1 MAHHSRR
8 WVPVLGA
15 FMALA
20 SACGDNVGGRTA
32 ASDEASGRPVAVDE
46 ASLRPPGTELAPGV
60 EVQTGS
66 ALVETSMPFVDHYQ
80 DPGSRPKTR
89 GWQAVLLVEGNPIEV
104 WDRYVAHLGVDDDR
118 AYAPG
123 SCVVQAVRPTT
134 REDSKALQADGG
146 PRFVPGVERLLSEPP
161 IDGENRILC
170 HAMVPGV
177 TMVLVMGAMPCLD
190 YQVPDPPCPVHSAS
204 HLFINV
210 ADPPPENWPEDLKSF
225 GADGVSAK
233 RNMTPMPSADPG
245 DTTGWEST
253 DAIVRARLDGDLVSR
268 LPEEGERYDDELD
281 YFLDELRPHKS
292 DIALVPEGG
301 RSLVAPAMLLDCNSG
316 LVALLEVPGTP
327 AEVRDMFDR
336 ADEHDS
342 FYGVE
347 PTDAEGRSWA
357 GAEINSA
364 GGYYLDLMAL
374 DSGDG
379 MSTVLIT
386 ECGD

>member
-1 MAHHSRR
+1 MAHGSRR

-32 ASDEASGRPVAVDE
+32 APDEAPGRPVAVDE

-66 ALVETSMPFVDHYQ
+66 ALVGTSMPIVDFPQ
-80 DPGSRPKTR
+80 EAAAGPEAV
-89 GWQAVLLVEGNPIEV
+89 GWQAVMLVEGNPIEV

-118 AYAPG
+118 TYAPG

-134 REDSKALQADGG
+134 REESKALQANGG

-161 IDGENRILC
+161 IDGENRIVC
-170 HAMVPGV
+170 HAMVPRV
-177 TMVLVMGAMPCLD
+177 TMALVMGAMPCLD
-190 YQVPDPPCPVHSAS
+190 YQVPDPPCPFHSAS
-204 HLFINV
+204 HLYINV
-210 ADPPPENWPEDLKSF
+210 LDPAPENWPEDRKSF

-233 RNMTPMPSADPG
+233 RNMTPMPSPDPG
-245 DTTGWEST
+245 DTTVWAST

-281 YFLDELRPHKS
+281 YFLDELRPHES
-292 DIALVPEGG
+292 EIALVPEGG

-327 AEVRDMFDR
+327 AEVLDMFDPGDR
-336 ADEHDS
+336 RET
-342 FYGVE
+342 FVQG
-347 PTDAEGRSWA
+347 TDAEGRSWA
-357 GAEINSA
+357 GAEIGSA
-364 GGYYLDLMAL
+364 GGHHLDLLAL
-374 DSGDG
+374 DTGDG
-379 MSTVLIT
+379 MSTVLIK